1 MTRDQDYT
9 RDRLIECRG
18 PATVDDG
25 DEVTFVYQRP
35 DGSQYDRQ
43 MVFRLLDAG
52 QPNQE
57 AAA

>member
-1 MTRDQDYT
+1 MSKDRDYA
-9 RDRLIECRG
+9 RDRLVECKG

-52 QPNQE
+52 EPNQE
-57 AAA
+57 EEA

>member
-1 MTRDQDYT
+1 MTTPT
-9 RDRLIECRG
+9 RDRLVECRG